1 MTEELQRCERVIVW
15 QQQCE
20 DLCQSFRFFLENLA
34 FKKVWRLVPWNVWP
48 IDTSLHTVHTI
59 TRSCEDKSVNRWI
72 SILRNFFCDVLYVK
86 KSHQN
91 HAIHLKSLSDTL
103 NLWYFECMFMW
114 YEHVYDVVRT
124 GISEVRKWV
133 VRRDV
138 RMNNPV
144 TGCCIA
150 SSITCR
156 TKNSHL
162 TSLPELPIIL
172 DLTLTCEPRIQ

>member
-1 MTEELQRCERVIVW
+1 
-15 QQQCE
+15 
-20 DLCQSFRFFLENLA
+20 
-34 FKKVWRLVPWNVWP
+34 
-48 IDTSLHTVHTI
+48 
-59 TRSCEDKSVNRWI
+59 
-72 SILRNFFCDVLYVK
+72 
-86 KSHQN
+86 
-91 HAIHLKSLSDTL
+91 
-103 NLWYFECMFMW
+103 MFMW

-133 VRRDV
+133 VRKDV

-156 TKNSHL
+156 TQNSHL